1 MDRSN
6 GTFFGVV
13 WCGVVFAEMR
23 PHCTMRP
30 TAYGLK
36 VHVFIH
42 NIGNLC
48 KSIVLRMKHM
58 ILGSKLFS
66 ARGANFDGSV
76 CMPIA

>member
-1 MDRSN
+1 
-6 GTFFGVV
+6 
-13 WCGVVFAEMR
+13 
-23 PHCTMRP
+23 MRP